1 MQKNKTEKESTD
13 GTLVGSIRKKRTRF
27 VLLTLVMVNWA
38 LRFFPFIFSLPEL
51 TTRLFVCA

>member
-13 GTLVGSIRKKRTRF
+13 GTLVGSIRKKTRF